1 MNRKLISG
9 VLVFALATAWY
20 ACTEDTESKQETSST
35 SSLNAKGSPKTSP
48 SGRTSTVWNTEVG
61 GPISYETAQAWIKT
75 YRDKNPDAIRS
86 RFFGKSAFE
95 RIFNNPAAVG
105 ISITYAIDDTG
116 TPVLLLMGVD
126 ANGKIMAQ
134 PSTTKLAEGVEPSDV
149 LDLSFPCP
157 SSCPTNDPNQN

>member
-20 ACTEDTESKQETSST
+20 ACTEDTESKQETLST
-35 SSLNAKGSPKTSP
+35 SSLNAKVSPKTSP

-86 RFFGKSAFE
+86 RFFGKSSFE
-95 RIFNNPAAVG
+95 RIFSNPAAVG

-116 TPVLLLMGVD
+116 TPALLLMAID
-126 ANGKIMAQ
+126 ADGKIMAK
-134 PSTTKLAEGVEPSDV
+134 PTAENIRNGTEPSSEVFDR
-149 LDLSFPCP
+149 SWN
-157 SSCPTNDPNQN
+157 CPTACPDTDEN